1 MFHCRLSNA
10 LEWGDDI
17 TGRYAALRS
26 KKKKQNLLPA
36 ASKVIILQHHQG
48 SQIGIYID
56 PNFLTSKTINQKNA
70 GLEKR

>member
-1 MFHCRLSNA
+1 M
-10 LEWGDDI
+10 
-17 TGRYAALRS
+17 
-26 KKKKQNLLPA
+26 QNLLPA

-70 GLEKR
+70 GLEKSKWKKKVFNIKRSIF